1 MKKILA
7 LAASSVAVLM
17 AASSALVVQA
27 SSNTVGVKAQSETTA
42 ESAATINRSILM
54 ASQTTQEFQLS
65 HNQGKN
71 SSQFLISQ
79 SDQFIGCGILIDPNP
94 PTNVRS
100 GPGTNF
106 KVIAGLDKGAFVSLV
121 QRKNGWVRITNDS
134 AVDGWVSEKLVQPQR
149 CP

>member
-1 MKKILA
+1 MKKYLVF
-7 LAASSVAVLM
+7 AASSVAIVI
-17 AASSALVVQA
+17 AASSALA
-27 SSNTVGVKAQSETTA
+27 LGAGSNPVEVNAQSRRTGETIA
-42 ESAATINRSILM
+42 PSNRPILM
-54 ASQTTQEFQLS
+54 PSQTTQEFQLS
-65 HNQGKN
+65 LNQDKN
-71 SSQFLISQ
+71 SRQFLISQ

-121 QRKNGWVRITNDS
+121 ERKNGWVRITNDS
-134 AVDGWVSEKLVQPQR
+134 ALDGWVSEKLVQPQR